1 MRPVGLPEIPEQTV
15 RVARAA
21 FPKGSLAIRARDRL
35 AGIFADEPFAG
46 AFGVRGAPGLSPG
59 VLSLVTVLQYCEDLT
74 DRQAAAMMV
83 RAIDWKYALGMELT
97 DTGFDAS
104 VLSRFRARLA
114 DNGMERVV
122 FDRLLEHCKDAG
134 LVGDGGRQRTD
145 STHVISAVRDL
156 NRLELAGESVRAAL
170 EALATAAP
178 SWLAGRIDV
187 AEFAQRYGPRVDGWR
202 MPSSQTKRNRLAQV
216 FGQDA
221 LALCRAA
228 WAADTPVWIRE
239 IEAVGLLR
247 QVLVQTYTIRSDT
260 RGRQVIRKRD
270 ADDGVP
276 PGQLRLASPYD
287 TDARWA
293 AKGEDL
299 FWLGYKVHLTETC
312 GTLPE
317 AEAEAEAVAGVQPNL
332 ITDVHTTDAT
342 VPDVKATAPIQRKLA
357 GHGVKPAEHYLD
369 SGYPS
374 ADLITKAMKDG
385 IRMVTPVLLDHSAQ
399 AKAAEG
405 FAKNAFTIDWKTRQ
419 VRCPA
424 GKTSSHWNPVKQH
437 GKDAIVITFSVLTCR
452 DCPFQQQC
460 TTSKPGRRMLTLR
473 PQELHENL
481 ARARAE
487 QQTNTWKNKY
497 ALRAGVEGTINQALD
512 ITDIRQARY
521 RGLPK
526 VRLQHAFSAT
536 AINVIRLDAY
546 WTDSPLRRT
555 RSSRLERLAYQLTA

>member
-1 MRPVGLPEIPEQTV
+1 
-15 RVARAA
+15 
-21 FPKGSLAIRARDRL
+21 
-35 AGIFADEPFAG
+35 
-46 AFGVRGAPGLSPG
+46 
-59 VLSLVTVLQYCEDLT
+59 
-74 DRQAAAMMV
+74 
-83 RAIDWKYALGMELT
+83 MELT

-134 LVGDGGRQRTD
+134 LVAAGGRQRTD

-170 EALATAAP
+170 EALAVAAP
-178 SWLAGRIDV
+178 LWLAGRIDV
-187 AEFAQRYGPRVDGWR
+187 TEYAERYGPRIDGWR
-202 MPSSQTKRNRLAQV
+202 MPSSKTKRDRLAHV

-228 WAADTPVWIRE
+228 WADDTPVWIRE

-247 QVLVQTYTIRSDT
+247 QVLVQTYIIRSDA
-260 RGRQVIRKRD
+260 RGRQVIKKRD

-287 TDARWA
+287 ADARWA
-293 AKGEDL
+293 AKGDDL
-299 FWLGYKVHLTETC
+299 FWMGYKIHLTESCT
-312 GTLPE
+312 TL
-317 AEAEAEAVAGVQPNL
+317 ADADADADADAVAGAGVKPNL

-342 VPDVKATAPIQRKLA
+342 VPDVKATAPIQRSLA
-357 GHGVKPAEHYLD
+357 EHGVKPAEHYLD

-374 ADLITKAMKDG
+374 ADLITKALKQG
-385 IRMVTPVLLDHSAQ
+385 TRMVTPVLLDHSAQ

-405 FAKNAFTIDWKTRQ
+405 FDKNAFTINWKTRQ
-419 VRCPA
+419 ARCPA
-424 GKTSSHWNPVKQH
+424 GRTSSHWNPVKQH

-452 DCPFQQQC
+452 GCPFQQRC

-473 PQELHENL
+473 PEELHENL

-487 QQTNTWKNKY
+487 QKTDTWKNKY

-512 ITDIRQARY
+512 ITGIRRARY

-536 AINVIRLDAY
+536 ALNAIRLDAH
-546 WTDSPLRRT
+546 WTESPLRRT
-555 RSSRLERLAYQLTA
+555 RTSRLERLAYQLTA